1 MTTSKRATIKLEHD
15 DFTVYVNCDDILS
28 PLKKLSHTYSQ
39 REANKPADN
48 EIAVLAE
55 DFKGAYKAIFD
66 DESPLEQP
74 FFFENRQ
81 YRFEIE
87 FKEHVTKNSAAVN
100 HKHQLIEDA
109 FYLNRNGNALQAAL
123 NFGND
128 IGRCSFKLDYQVNG
142 NPCSVKISFN
152 IFATKMV
159 VEQDLSLINNAI
171 DNVYPLWRYSL
182 SSKTFQQV
190 DKSNRSVDKF
200 ELFWLAQFE
209 RLVEELQ
216 LGVKQ
221 IINAPHNRLQAF
233 TKQQKLDRVSKR
245 LKPKQ
250 LEKAQQLMKAGIT
263 DPRINIGYKKL
274 AVDTPENRFIKMV
287 INSTSD
293 KLRSLITAIN
303 NEKNTKVSNSFIKQ
317 LQTWQKSF
325 SKVSKQQLWREV
337 GNFNGL
343 SSESKVLQQR
353 TGYAKVYKV
362 WQQLKHYLNKAN
374 GHSDISVKSIAELYE
389 IWCFVEVMEVIKS
402 LGFQEQKR
410 ELSRLKQ
417 VQFEKQFSK
426 DGMAAAFEFKR
437 DCDGMVIKLAHEP
450 SFSPKGTETRTWL
463 ANQRPD
469 IVVQV
474 TLTNGE
480 SFLILFDAKYRID
493 NYQIKGKDAVPEDAI
508 NQMHR
513 YRDAIIHQQQSDN
526 EKPIKS
532 RPVMGAFALY
542 PGFCDQIKDE
552 NPYQEA
558 IEQIGIGAFALL
570 PDAPDSS
577 SHRLWL
583 QSYLKQKLGGPK
595 SAYQKRSND
604 YYFVE
609 DAARIPPYGQNAIRH
624 NGLTMIAP
632 LNEINRG
639 NAYIQQ
645 ARSGTLK
652 GYHTQLLATNRQ
664 NVHRNIIREV
674 RYFIVT
680 VRDNPT
686 DNTQYGRY
694 LYRVANVKLLPR
706 HNIDDNLT
714 GKVSSDERL
723 YWLFEFTGE
732 PTPLKNKLEI
742 PYEEHFKF
750 KLTKAEYLDVIS
762 NWDDITDS
770 YQLYAELD
778 ETW

>member
-1 MTTSKRATIKLEHD
+1 MTTSKRATIKIKHHD
-15 DFTVYVNCDDILS
+15 FIVYVSCDDILS

-39 REANKPADN
+39 RKVESPAEND
-48 EIAVLAE
+48 IAVLA
-55 DFKGAYKAIFD
+55 DDLKGKCKATFD
-66 DESPLEQP
+66 DGSPVEQP

-87 FKEHVTKNSAAVN
+87 LEKHVTKKSAAVN
-100 HKHQLIEDA
+100 HKHRLIEDA
-109 FYLNRNGNALQAAL
+109 FFLNRSGNALLATL

-128 IGRCSFKLDYQVNG
+128 VGRCSFKLDYQVNG
-142 NPCSVKISFN
+142 NPCSVNISFN

-159 VEQDLSLINNAI
+159 VGQDLELITQAI
-171 DNVYPLWRYSL
+171 DNIYPLWRYSL

-190 DKSNRSVDKF
+190 SKSSRSVDKF

-221 IINAPHNRLQAF
+221 IINAPHNRLQSF
-233 TKQQKLDRVSKR
+233 TKQQTLDRVSKR

-250 LEKAQQLMKAGIT
+250 LEKAQQLMKAGIAN
-263 DPRINIGYKKL
+263 PRISISYKKL

-287 INSTSD
+287 INNASD
-293 KLRSLITAIN
+293 NLRALITAIN
-303 NEKNTKVSNSFIKQ
+303 TEKKTKVSESFILQ
-317 LQTWQKSF
+317 LKTWLKNF
-325 SKVSKQQLWREV
+325 SKLSKQQLWREV

-343 SSESKVLQQR
+343 NGESKVLQQG

-374 GHSDISVKSIAELYE
+374 GHTNLSVKSVAELYE

-402 LGFQEQKR
+402 LGFKEQNR

-426 DGMAAAFEFKR
+426 DGMAAAFEYKR
-437 DCDGMVIKLAHEP
+437 DNDGMTIKLAHEP
-450 SFSPKGTETRTWL
+450 SFSPKGVENRTWL

-469 IVVQV
+469 IVLQV
-474 TLTNGE
+474 TLTNHE
-480 SFLILFDAKYRID
+480 SFFILFDAKYRID
-493 NYQIKGKDAVPEDAI
+493 NYQIDGKDAVPEDAI

-532 RPVMGAFALY
+532 RPVMGSFALY
-542 PGFCDQIKDE
+542 PGFCDQAEGD

-558 IEQIGIGAFALL
+558 IDQIGIGAFALL
-570 PDAPDSS
+570 PSDAGQPC
-577 SHRLWL
+577 HRLWL
-583 QSYLKQKLGGPK
+583 QNYLKLKLGEDNEL
-595 SAYQKRSND
+595 QRSHD

-609 DAARIPPYGQNAIRH
+609 DAARIAPYGQNAIRH
-624 NGLTMIAP
+624 SGLTMVAP
-632 LNEINRG
+632 LNEINRDS
-639 NAYIQQ
+639 AYIQQ
-645 ARSGTLK
+645 AQSGTLK

-674 RYFIVT
+674 RYFLVT
-680 VRDNPT
+680 VREGIT
-686 DNTQYGRY
+686 DEVQYGQY
-694 LYRVANVKLLPR
+694 LYRVANIKLLPR
-706 HNIDDNLT
+706 HNIDDSFT
-714 GKVSSDERL
+714 GKTSSDERL
-723 YWLFEFTGE
+723 YWLFEFSGE
-732 PTPLKNKLEI
+732 PILLKNKLAT

-750 KLTKAEYLDVIS
+750 KLTKAEYLDDIS
-762 NWDDITDS
+762 DWNNITGS

>member
-1 MTTSKRATIKLEHD
+1 MTAGKRATIKLEHH
-15 DFTVYVNCDDILS
+15 DFIVYVSCDDIHS

-39 REANKPADN
+39 RNVEKPADN
-48 EIAVLAE
+48 DVAVLAG
-55 DFKGAYKAIFD
+55 DLKATFD
-66 DESPLEQP
+66 DGSPLEQP

-81 YRFEIE
+81 YWFEIE
-87 FKEHVTKNSAAVN
+87 FGNNVTRNSAAVN
-100 HKHQLIEDA
+100 HKHRLIEGA
-109 FYLNRNGNALQAAL
+109 FYLNRNGNILQAAL

-128 IGRCSFKLDYQVNG
+128 VGRCSFKLDYQVDG
-142 NPCSVKISFN
+142 NPRSVNISFN

-159 VEQDLSLINNAI
+159 VEQDLTLINQAI
-171 DNVYPLWRYSL
+171 DNIYPLWRYSL

-190 DKSNRSVDKF
+190 SKSSRSIAKF

-221 IINAPHNRLQAF
+221 IINAPHNRLQSF
-233 TKQQKLDRVSKR
+233 TKQQALDRVSKR

-250 LEKAQQLMKAGIT
+250 LEKAQQLIKAGIAN
-263 DPRINIGYKKL
+263 PRISIRYKKL

-293 KLRSLITAIN
+293 NLRALITAIN
-303 NEKNTKVSNSFIKQ
+303 DEKKTKVSESFILQ
-317 LQTWQKSF
+317 LKTWQKSF

-337 GNFNGL
+337 GSFNGL
-343 SSESKVLQQR
+343 NSESKVLQQG

-374 GHSDISVKSIAELYE
+374 GHSEISVKSVAELYE

-402 LGFQEQKR
+402 LGFKEQKR

-426 DGMAAAFEFKR
+426 DGMAAAFEYKR
-437 DCDGMVIKLAHEP
+437 DSDKMTIKLAHEP
-450 SFSPKGTETRTWL
+450 SFSPKGIETRTWL

-469 IVVQV
+469 IVLQV
-474 TLTNGE
+474 TLSNRE
-480 SFLILFDAKYRID
+480 SFYILFDAKYRID
-493 NYQIKGKDAVPEDAI
+493 NYQINGKDAVPEDAI

-513 YRDAIIHQQQSDN
+513 YRDAIIHQQLTDN

-542 PGFCDQIKDE
+542 PGFCDQAEDD

-558 IEQIGIGAFALL
+558 IDQIGIGAFALL
-570 PDAPDSS
+570 PSDVSQS

-583 QSYLKQKLGGPK
+583 QNYLKQKLGEDNG
-595 SAYQKRSND
+595 QQRSHD

-609 DAARIPPYGQNAIRH
+609 DATRIAPYGHSPIRH
-624 NGLTMIAP
+624 SGLTMIAP
-632 LNEINRG
+632 LNEINRD
-639 NAYIQQ
+639 NTYIQE
-645 ARSGTLK
+645 ARSGALK

-664 NVHRNIIREV
+664 SVHRNIIREV

-680 VRDNPT
+680 VRDNSSGAS
-686 DNTQYGRY
+686 QYGQY
-694 LYRVANVKLLPR
+694 LYRVASVKLLPR
-706 HNIDDNLT
+706 HSIDDNLT
-714 GKVSSDERL
+714 GKASSDEHL
-723 YWLFEFTGE
+723 YWLFEFMGE
-732 PTPLKNKLEI
+732 PTLLTSKLEL

-750 KLTKAEYLDVIS
+750 KLTKAEYLDNI
-762 NWDDITDS
+762 NHWDDITGT

>member
-1 MTTSKRATIKLEHD
+1 MTTNKRATIKIKHH
-15 DFTVYVNCDDILS
+15 DFTVYVSCDDILS

-39 REANKPADN
+39 REIVKPAGDDV
-48 EIAVLAE
+48 AVSADDL
-55 DFKGAYKAIFD
+55 KSQYKATFD
-66 DESPLEQP
+66 DGLSLEQP

-87 FKEHVTKNSAAVN
+87 FEKHVTNDSAAVN

-109 FYLNRNGNALQAAL
+109 FYLNRNGNALQAAI

-190 DKSNRSVDKF
+190 SKTNRSVDKF

-221 IINAPHNRLQAF
+221 IINAPHNRLQSF
-233 TKQQKLDRVSKR
+233 IKQQKLDRVSKR

-250 LEKAQQLMKAGIT
+250 LEKAQQMMKAGIT
-263 DPRINIGYKKL
+263 NPRINIGYKKL

-287 INSTSD
+287 INTTSD
-293 KLRSLITAIN
+293 NLRSLTTAISS
-303 NEKNTKVSNSFIKQ
+303 EKKTKVSNSFIKNMHI
-317 LQTWQKSF
+317 WQKSF
-325 SKVSKQQLWREV
+325 SKMSKQQLWREV

-343 SSESKVLQQR
+343 SSESKVLQQG

-402 LGFQEQKR
+402 LGFKEQKR

-437 DCDGMVIKLAHEP
+437 DSDGMMIKLAHEP
-450 SFSPKGTETRTWL
+450 SFSPKGIENRTWL

-480 SFLILFDAKYRID
+480 SFFILFDAKYRID
-493 NYQIKGKDAVPEDAI
+493 NYQINEKDAVPEDAI

-583 QSYLKQKLGGPK
+583 QNYLKQKLGGLK
-595 SAYQKRSND
+595 SDYQKRSHD

-609 DAARIPPYGQNAIRH
+609 DAARISPYGQNAIRH

-632 LNEINRG
+632 LNEIKRDG
-639 NAYIQQ
+639 AYIQQ
-645 ARSGTLK
+645 ARSGELK

-664 NVHRNIIREV
+664 NVHRNVIREV

-680 VRDNPT
+680 VRENLT
-686 DNTQYGRY
+686 DKVQYGQY

-706 HNIDDNLT
+706 HSIDDSLT
-714 GKVSSDERL
+714 GKANSDERL

-732 PTPLKNKLEI
+732 PTLLKNKLEI

-750 KLTKAEYLDVIS
+750 KLTKAEYLHEVR
-762 NWDDITDS
+762 NWDDITGS

>member
-1 MTTSKRATIKLEHD
+1 MTTSKRATIKLKHH
-15 DFTVYVNCDDILS
+15 DFTVYVSCDDIHT
-28 PLKKLSHTYSQ
+28 PLKKLTHTYSQ
-39 REANKPADN
+39 RNVDKPADN
-48 EIAVLAE
+48 DVAVLA
-55 DFKGAYKAIFD
+55 DYLKGKCKATFD
-66 DESPLEQP
+66 DGSPLEQP

-81 YRFEIE
+81 YWFEIE
-87 FKEHVTKNSAAVN
+87 FEKHVTKNSAAVN
-100 HKHQLIEDA
+100 HKHRLIEDA

-128 IGRCSFKLDYQVNG
+128 VGRCSFIHDYQVNG
-142 NPCSVKISFN
+142 NPRSVNISFN

-159 VEQDLSLINNAI
+159 VEQDLTLINQAI
-171 DNVYPLWRYSL
+171 DNIYPLWRYSL
-182 SSKTFQQV
+182 SSKTIQQV
-190 DKSNRSVDKF
+190 SKSSRSVDKF

-216 LGVKQ
+216 LGVKRV
-221 IINAPHNRLQAF
+221 ISAPHNRLQSF
-233 TKQQKLDRVSKR
+233 TKQQALDRVSKR

-250 LEKAQQLMKAGIT
+250 LEKAQQLMKAGIAN
-263 DPRINIGYKKL
+263 PRISISYKKL

-293 KLRSLITAIN
+293 NLKALITAIN
-303 NEKNTKVSNSFIKQ
+303 TEKKTKVSESFILQ
-317 LQTWQKSF
+317 LKTWKKSF

-337 GNFNGL
+337 GRFNGL
-343 SSESKVLQQR
+343 NSESKVLQQG

-374 GHSDISVKSIAELYE
+374 GHSEISVKSIADLYE

-402 LGFQEQKR
+402 LGFKEQKR

-426 DGMAAAFEFKR
+426 DGMAAAFEYKR
-437 DCDGMVIKLAHEP
+437 ESDKMTIKLAHEP
-450 SFSPKGTETRTWL
+450 SFSPKGIETRTWL

-469 IVVQV
+469 IVLQV
-474 TLTNGE
+474 TLSNSE
-480 SFLILFDAKYRID
+480 SFFILFDAKYRID
-493 NYQIKGKDAVPEDAI
+493 NYQIGGKDAVPEDAI

-513 YRDAIIHQQQSDN
+513 YRDAIIHQQQPDN

-542 PGFCDQIKDE
+542 PGFCDQADDD

-558 IEQIGIGAFALL
+558 IDQIGIGAFALL
-570 PDAPDSS
+570 PRDVSQS

-583 QSYLKQKLGGPK
+583 QNYLKQTLGEDNER
-595 SAYQKRSND
+595 RSHD

-609 DAARIPPYGQNAIRH
+609 DAARIPPYGQHAIRH
-624 NGLTMIAP
+624 RGLTMVAH
-632 LNEINRG
+632 LNEVNRSDT
-639 NAYIQQ
+639 YIQQ
-645 ARSGTLK
+645 ARDGKLQ

-686 DNTQYGRY
+686 GEMQYGQY
-694 LYRVANVKLLPR
+694 VYRVTNIKLLPR
-706 HNIDDNLT
+706 HSLDDSLT
-714 GKVSSDERL
+714 GKSSSDEHL
-723 YWLFEFTGE
+723 YWLFEFAE
-732 PTPLKNKLEI
+732 DPIPLKNKLAL

-750 KLTKAEYLDVIS
+750 KLTKAEYLDDI
-762 NWDDITDS
+762 NHWDKITES